1 MVGELVGRKQK
12 RPERGV
18 FIEALAETK
27 SETYLVLSWLVLDR
41 IGSLSTPNLGT
52 RYQNILQKLV
62 IA

>member
-1 MVGELVGRKQK
+1 MVGELVGRKRK

-18 FIEALAETK
+18 FIEVLAETK
-27 SETYLVLSWLVLDR
+27 SETYLVLSWLVLDL
-41 IGSLSTPNLGT
+41 IGSLSTPNLET